1 MSPPPPRVSVLLP
14 AYNAAATLPA
24 CLRSLA
30 RQREARWEC
39 VLVDDG
45 SSDRTAAV
53 GLRAAAA
60 DPRVT
65 VVRRPHAGL
74 VETLVA
80 GLARCRAPYVARM
93 DADDVMHRDRLRAQ
107 CDALDADPAL
117 AGVGCHVRLCPRRLL
132 TDGRRA
138 YERWLLSIRTAR
150 AVRTDAFVEC
160 PVAHPTLMARR
171 DVLQAFA
178 YRDAGWPEDYDLVLR
193 LLAAGHEI
201 GIVPRRLV
209 AWRDHPQRLSRTH
222 PTYGLDRFTACK
234 AAFLASSFL
243 AERETY
249 VLWGYGQTGKV
260 LARALARHGKRPSS
274 IVEVHPR
281 RIGQHV
287 GGARVIAPDELA
299 RLRPA
304 RLVVSVAGVGP
315 RTLIRSALDEMG
327 FAELRDYVCAA

>member
-178 YRDAGWPEDYDLVLR
+178 YRDAGWPED
-193 LLAAGHEI
+193 
-201 GIVPRRLV
+201 
-209 AWRDHPQRLSRTH
+209 
-222 PTYGLDRFTACK
+222 
-234 AAFLASSFL
+234 
-243 AERETY
+243 
-249 VLWGYGQTGKV
+249 
-260 LARALARHGKRPSS
+260 
-274 IVEVHPR
+274 
-281 RIGQHV
+281 
-287 GGARVIAPDELA
+287 
-299 RLRPA
+299 
-304 RLVVSVAGVGP
+304 
-315 RTLIRSALDEMG
+315 
-327 FAELRDYVCAA
+327 